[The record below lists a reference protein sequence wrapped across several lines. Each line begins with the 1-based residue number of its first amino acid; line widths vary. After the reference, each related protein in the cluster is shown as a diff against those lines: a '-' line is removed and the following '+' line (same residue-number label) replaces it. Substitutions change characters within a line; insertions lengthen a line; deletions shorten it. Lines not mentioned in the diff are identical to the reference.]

1 MLVVSVWKRW
11 PRQFASPFRWLALAA
26 LLLLSLPL
34 QAEDSIELDIDA
46 KLDLL
51 WIGISAVL
59 VFFMQA
65 GFCLLETGSIR
76 KKNSFNVAVKNI
88 SDLLL
93 SVIGFWILG
102 YALMFGSSSGGWF
115 GTSDFFFNDAHSPFD
130 IMFFLFQMMFA
141 GTAATIVSGAVAER
155 MHFSGYLLI
164 SLVIAAVI
172 YPLVGHWIWNGD
184 GWLAQRGFIDF
195 AGSTVVHSAG
205 AWLALAGII
214 VLGPRYGR
222 FTADG
227 KVNPLLGHDL
237 LLTTL
242 GVFILWFGWFGF
254 NGGSQLAFD
263 GAVPGILFNTTLAA
277 AAGGTTCLLL
287 GRLISPVIRIE
298 LILNGVLGGLVAV
311 TAGCA
316 VLTPTGAVIIGAI
329 GGLVAHFASEF
340 LLRVCKLDDPVSAV
354 AVHGFAGAWGT
365 LALAFLAPVDNLNH
379 SVLDQLGVQLLGV
392 AAVFSWAFGSGLIL
406 FLLLK
411 VTRMLRVSEAFEI
424 EGLNVSEHGASNS
437 WLDTLR
443 AMQSVIESKDLSTRV
458 SVEVG
463 SEAGE
468 VAACFNTMMD
478 QFETNMRRMAQTSSE
493 VDHSVRAL
501 LEFNQQTRIRLAEQE
516 TNSQAI
522 AESVTALHDQL
533 LAITSQTDEVNLVS
547 DRASAEIQST
557 AGTIATAGTAVD
569 AMKASINKAAELLV
583 QLDQRIMDVGAV
595 TTMIDTIAEQ
605 TNLLS
610 LNAAIEAARAGDSG
624 RGFAVVAGE
633 VRGLAKQTQESTLRI
648 NRLIEQLRADAEV
661 VKAAIGEGVEQANSS
676 TETIDTTT
684 RALTLIHEAIDGM
697 NQISRSVAETVRIQE
712 QATET
717 IRASVERI
725 HDSAQQTGL
734 DMTGLINDSDQ
745 LEKAS
750 RDINEAVS
758 QYRLLH

>member
-1 MLVVSVWKRW
+1 MLPLLSRRPGQLRFWSVVT
-11 PRQFASPFRWLALAA
+11 A
-26 LLLLSLPL
+26 LLLTTVFSLPA
-34 QAEDSIELDIDA
+34 QAEDAFDLDIDA

-51 WIGISAVL
+51 WVGISAVL

-76 KKNSFNVAVKNI
+76 KKNSFNVAVKNM

-93 SVIGFWILG
+93 SVIGFWMVG
-102 YALMFGSSSGGWF
+102 YALMFGSSVGGWF
-115 GTSDFFFNDAHSPFD
+115 GVTDFFFSDTHAPFD

-164 SLVIAAVI
+164 SLVIAALI
-172 YPLVGHWIWNGD
+172 YPLVGHWIWNSD

-214 VLGPRYGR
+214 VLGPRFGR
-222 FTADG
+222 FTEDG

-254 NGGSQLAFD
+254 NGGSELAFD
-263 GAVPGILFNTTLAA
+263 NAVPGILLNTTLAA
-277 AAGGTTCLLL
+277 AAGGTICLAL
-287 GRLISPVIRIE
+287 GRLIGPVIRIE

-316 VLTPTGAVIIGAI
+316 VLHPIGAVIIGAM
-329 GGLVAHFASEF
+329 GGLIAHFASEF

-365 LALAFLAPVDNLNH
+365 LALAFLAPADNLNH
-379 SVLDQLGVQLLGV
+379 GAWAQFMVQLMGV
-392 AAVFSWAFGSGLIL
+392 GAVLAWCLTTGFIL
-406 FLLLK
+406 FLALK
-411 VTRMLRVSEAFEI
+411 ATHMLRVSQEFEI
-424 EGLNVSEHGASNS
+424 QGLNVSEHGASNS

-443 AMQSVIESKDLSTRV
+443 AMQNVIESKDLSTRV
-458 SVEVG
+458 NVEFG

-468 VAACFNTMMD
+468 VAACFNAMMD
-478 QFETNMRRMAQTSSE
+478 QFETNMRRMAMTSTE
-493 VDHSVRAL
+493 VDKSVHAL
-501 LEFNQQTRIRLAEQE
+501 LEFNQQTRTRLAEQE
-516 TNSQAI
+516 SNSQAI
-522 AESVTALHDQL
+522 AESVRALHDQL
-533 LAITSQTDEVNLVS
+533 KAITSQTDEVNAVS
-547 DRASAEIQST
+547 NRASSEIQGT
-557 AGTIATAGTAVD
+557 ASTIATAGTAVV
-569 AMKASINKAAELLV
+569 AMKDSINKAADLLGN
-583 QLDQRIMDVGAV
+583 LNQRIVDVGDV
-595 TTMIDTIAEQ
+595 TTMINTIAEQ
-605 TNLLS
+605 TNLLA

-633 VRGLAKQTQESTLRI
+633 VRGLAKQTQDSTLRI
-648 NRLIEQLRADAEV
+648 SRLIEQLRNDAER
-661 VKAAIGEGVEQANSS
+661 VKAAIQEGVDQANSS
-676 TETIDTTT
+676 TETIDTTS
-684 RALTLIHEAIDGM
+684 RALALIHEAINGM
-697 NQISRSVAETVRIQE
+697 NQISQSVAETVRIQE

-725 HDSAQQTGL
+725 HDSAQQTGQ
-734 DMTGLINDSDQ
+734 DMTSLISDSDQ
-745 LEKAS
+745 LEQAS
-750 RDINEAVS
+750 RAINEAVT

>member
-1 MLVVSVWKRW
+1 MFIAAFL
-11 PRQFASPFRWLALAA
+11 PAPFIRLGRC
-26 LLLLSLPL
+26 LLSLL
-34 QAEDSIELDIDA
+34 FILGFSASAQAADLPELDVDA

-76 KKNSFNVAVKNI
+76 KKNSFNVAVKNM

-93 SVIGFWILG
+93 SVIGFWMVG
-102 YALMFGSSSGGWF
+102 YALMFGSSVGGWF
-115 GTSDFFFNDAHSPFD
+115 GTSDFFFSDSHAPFD

-155 MHFSGYLLI
+155 MHFSGYLII
-164 SLVIAAVI
+164 SVVIAALI

-195 AGSTVVHSAG
+195 AGSTVVHSTG

-214 VLGPRYGR
+214 VLGPRFGR

-227 KVNPLLGHDL
+227 KVSPMMGHDL

-254 NGGSQLAFD
+254 NGGSELAFD
-263 GAVPGILFNTTLAA
+263 SAVPGILFNTTLAA
-277 AAGGTTCLLL
+277 AAGGAVCLVL

-316 VLTPTGAVIIGAI
+316 VLHPIGAVIIGAS
-329 GGLVAHFASEF
+329 GGLIAHFASEF
-340 LLRVCKLDDPVSAV
+340 LLRICKLDDPVSAV

-365 LALAFLAPVDNLNH
+365 LALAFLAPAENLNH
-379 SVLDQLGVQLLGV
+379 GMMAQLGVQALGV
-392 AAVFSWAFGSGLIL
+392 SAVLLWSLGTGVIL
-406 FLLLK
+406 FMALK
-411 VTRMLRVSEAFEI
+411 ATKMLRVSEAFEI
-424 EGLNVSEHGASNS
+424 QGLNVSEHGASNS

-443 AMQSVIESKDLSTRV
+443 AMQGVIESKDLSTRV
-458 SVEVG
+458 EVEIG

-468 VAACFNTMMD
+468 VAACFNAMMD
-478 QFETNMRRMAQTSSE
+478 QFEGNMRRMALTSTE
-493 VDHSVRAL
+493 VDKSVRAL
-501 LEFNQQTRIRLAEQE
+501 LEFNQQTRARLAEQE
-516 TNSQAI
+516 SNSQKI
-522 AESVTALHDQL
+522 GESVGALHDQL
-533 LAITSQTDEVNLVS
+533 KAITLQTAEVNEVS
-547 DRASAEIQST
+547 DRASAQMQGT
-557 AGTIATAGTAVD
+557 ASTIATAGTAVD
-569 AMKASINKAAELLV
+569 TMKASINKAAELLSH
-583 QLDQRIMDVGAV
+583 LDQRIVDVGDV
-595 TTMIDTIAEQ
+595 TTMINTIAEQ
-605 TNLLS
+605 TNLLA

-633 VRGLAKQTQESTLRI
+633 VRNLAKQTQQSTLRI
-648 NRLIEQLRADAEV
+648 NGLIEQLRADAER
-661 VKAAIGEGVEQANSS
+661 VKTAISEGVEQANSS
-676 TETIDTTT
+676 TETIDDTSQ
-684 RALTLIHEAIDGM
+684 ALQLIHEAINGM

-725 HDSAQQTGL
+725 HHTAQQTGL
-734 DMTGLINDSDQ
+734 DMTDLINDSNQ
-745 LEKAS
+745 LEQAS
-750 RDINEAVS
+750 QEIHQAVA